1 MERLNRPP
9 LGREVTRILRR
20 MIVEGE
26 IRPGERLVEDRLA
39 QAIGASRTPLRE
51 ALHRLEQ
58 EGVLKRR
65 DHGGY
70 ELPRLT
76 PTEVEEAVETRAL
89 LESYA
94 ASLAARRA
102 TPELLASM
110 QDCMDAFAQALERAD
125 HKQMVLSNAQFHL
138 LLGQAAGS
146 KLLSRLLE
154 ELEALVER
162 ISVTSP
168 DGQEAGTWSAPEHD
182 RILSALKARDPEAAA
197 AAAGEHVRR
206 GGRWL
211 LERLA
216 RGEERNSE
224 TRRNP

>member
-1 MERLNRPP
+1 MERLNRQS
-9 LGREVTRILRR
+9 LGREVTRMLRR
-20 MIVEGE
+20 MIIEGE

-39 QAIGASRTPLRE
+39 QSIGASRTPLRE

-58 EGVLKRR
+58 EGVLTRR
-65 DHGGY
+65 EHGGY
-70 ELPRLT
+70 ELPRLSAA
-76 PTEVEEAVETRAL
+76 EVEEAVETRAL

-102 TPELLASM
+102 KPETLTAMEQCMAS
-110 QDCMDAFAQALERAD
+110 FSQALAQAD

-162 ISVTSP
+162 ISVTSI

-182 RILSALKARDPEAAA
+182 RILAALRARDPEAAA
-197 AAAGEHVRR
+197 QAAGDHVRR
-206 GGRWL
+206 GGTWL
-211 LERLA
+211 LARLA
-216 RGEERNSE
+216 REQHSSDL
-224 TRRNP
+224 

>member
-1 MERLNRPP
+1 M
-9 LGREVTRILRR
+9 
-20 MIVEGE
+20 
-26 IRPGERLVEDRLA
+26 
-39 QAIGASRTPLRE
+39 
-51 ALHRLEQ
+51 
-58 EGVLKRR
+58 
-65 DHGGY
+65 
-70 ELPRLT
+70 
-76 PTEVEEAVETRAL
+76 ETRAL

-102 TPELLASM
+102 TPEILEAL
-110 QDCMDAFAQALERAD
+110 QRCMDAFAQALERAD
-125 HKQMVLSNAQFHL
+125 HKQMVLANAQFHL

-182 RILSALKARDPEAAA
+182 RILAALRDHDPEAAA

-206 GGRWL
+206 GGKWL

-216 RGEERNSE
+216 REEE
-224 TRRNP
+224 KEKNPSGGQRGDAPLESR